1 MGECELSIMMVR
13 VVRKREASNLKYQ
26 KKKCAPAVQ
35 CVSCFSIEGQYDI
48 TAVYFAVD
56 ILTHI
61 FYKSEMT
68 YARMTLLG
76 LR

>member
-1 MGECELSIMMVR
+1 MGECGLNIMMVR
-13 VVRKREASNLKYQ
+13 VVRKREASDLKYQ
-26 KKKCAPAVQ
+26 KKFAPAVQ

-48 TAVYFAVD
+48 TALYFVVD

-61 FYKSEMT
+61 FYKSEVT
-68 YARMTLLG
+68 YASMILLG

>member
-1 MGECELSIMMVR
+1 MWIKHNDGESSKKEGSQQSQVS
-13 VVRKREASNLKYQ
+13 E
-26 KKKCAPAVQ
+26 KKCAPAVQ